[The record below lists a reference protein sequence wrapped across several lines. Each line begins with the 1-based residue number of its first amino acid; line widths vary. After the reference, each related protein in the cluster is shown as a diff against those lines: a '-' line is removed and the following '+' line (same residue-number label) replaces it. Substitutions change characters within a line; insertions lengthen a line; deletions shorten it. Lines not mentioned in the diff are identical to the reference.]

1 MESDERYRRA
11 KRRVG
16 VLKGFYIHL
25 ATYIGVMAVLFFIDF
40 LTGGG
45 WWFYWPLLGWGIGI
59 IAHGFTV
66 FGIGERKISGEMTSV
81 LHEEFSEE
89 KLLTIPKSL
98 KSCRSQIG
106 VAHRILNITM
116 TKIALNYSRINPSVR
131 QIVAG
136 AMTQHMSMN
145 GKRKSS

>member
-25 ATYIGVMAVLFFIDF
+25 ASYIGVMVLLFFIDF

-59 IAHGFTV
+59 VAHGLTV
-66 FGIGERKISGEMTSV
+66 FGIGGFLGSDW
-81 LHEEFSEE
+81 EE
-89 KLLTIPKSL
+89 KKTRDLMNKM
-98 KSCRSQIG
+98 
-106 VAHRILNITM
+106 HRD
-116 TKIALNYSRINPSVR
+116 
-131 QIVAG
+131 
-136 AMTQHMSMN
+136 
-145 GKRKSS
+145 

>member
-25 ATYIGVMAVLFFIDF
+25 ATYIGVMVLLFFIDF

-59 IAHGFTV
+59 IAHAFTV
-66 FGIGERKISGEMTSV
+66 FGITGFLG
-81 LHEEFSEE
+81 SEWE
-89 KLLTIPKSL
+89 QKKTRDL
-98 KSCRSQIG
+98 
-106 VAHRILNITM
+106 
-116 TKIALNYSRINPSVR
+116 
-131 QIVAG
+131 
-136 AMTQHMSMN
+136 MN
-145 GKRKSS
+145 KMNRD